1 MSFVHAPKVK
11 KTVAGILLA
20 SGILLVDKKQGFASS
35 SSAANMTA
43 AAAVNHKSSI
53 IILLSSEDGRRT
65 LVAETSVLA
74 RGGRLSAG
82 QRLGLSQDTGGQAGL
97 APSSSASNSVTL
109 HSTIQDDGTQHI

>member
-1 MSFVHAPKVK
+1 MK

-20 SGILLVDKKQGFASS
+20 SGILRVDKEQGFASS
-35 SSAANMTA
+35 SSAANMT

-53 IILLSSEDGRRT
+53 IILLSSEDGRPT

-82 QRLGLSQDTGGQAGL
+82 QRLGPSQDTGGQAGL